1 MIRLP
6 ITLIIIFALSSCLFQ
21 ETDIMDKEKIISN
34 TLIVSSEDLIRDYRK
49 YSHDDSNILLSEIKL
64 DYKFDQP
71 WGMEFLND
79 NSIILTEKKG
89 YLSHI
94 NIKSKTVHRVK
105 HNIPSIQEGQGG
117 LLDLLYHNGCN

>member
-64 DYKFDQP
+64 DYKFGQP

-94 NIKSKTVHRVK
+94 NIKSKT
-105 HNIPSIQEGQGG
+105 
-117 LLDLLYHNGCN
+117 L

>member
-71 WGMEFLND
+71 
-79 NSIILTEKKG
+79 
-89 YLSHI
+89 
-94 NIKSKTVHRVK
+94 
-105 HNIPSIQEGQGG
+105 
-117 LLDLLYHNGCN
+117 